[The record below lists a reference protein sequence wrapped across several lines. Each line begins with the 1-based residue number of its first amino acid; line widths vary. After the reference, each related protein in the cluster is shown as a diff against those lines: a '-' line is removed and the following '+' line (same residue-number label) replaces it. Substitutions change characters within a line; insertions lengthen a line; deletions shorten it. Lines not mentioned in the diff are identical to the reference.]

1 MPRKVAGSHPLVRA
15 TAAVKVEAKVVAMR
29 VRAATIPQLVTV
41 APPLT
46 APLPHAAKTA
56 ATPAHLHAITALKR
70 AVTKRL

>member
-15 TAAVKVEAKVVAMR
+15 TVAVKVEAKAAVMR
-29 VRAATIPQLVTV
+29 VRAATMPHLVTV

-46 APLPHAAKTA
+46 APLPRAAKTV
-56 ATPAHLHAITALKR
+56 ATLAHLRAITALKR